1 MAIFLCNMFIQH
13 YITVNFSANFFHIS
27 NISAEFCKGIDSLF
41 CICCLVNFQHK
52 AQLVSAYKHCNLA
65 MPALRVC
72 VCFMSIPPVF
82 LYYESVIGML
92 SWSVVCAYSVLKA

>member
-1 MAIFLCNMFIQH
+1 M
-13 YITVNFSANFFHIS
+13 
-27 NISAEFCKGIDSLF
+27 
-41 CICCLVNFQHK
+41 
-52 AQLVSAYKHCNLA
+52 SAYKHCNLA

-92 SWSVVCAYSVLKA
+92 SWSVVCAYSVLKAWCPLSWTKFSYDIYDESRL